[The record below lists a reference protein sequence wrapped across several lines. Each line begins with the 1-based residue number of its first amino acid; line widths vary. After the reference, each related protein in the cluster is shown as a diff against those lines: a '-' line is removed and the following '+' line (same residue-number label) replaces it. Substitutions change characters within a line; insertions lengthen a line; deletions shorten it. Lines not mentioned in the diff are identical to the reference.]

1 MLTPPLNSYFIAV
14 AFSILF
20 LVIPLLFGS
29 AQSPVYSCAQLVAAC
44 IAGSTPVAVASL
56 GNSVAR
62 SNPYAI
68 IDAVI
73 LKPLRLWHTLLLLW
87 HTRRIVREAKAA
99 DRNAVV
105 AATRDEHFDALLK
118 EHSRAEK
125 RSAGYRRCRAACQ
138 CIATVLRLQQVQA
151 RLCPASLRQ
160 RLQCCRR
167 LCGRRGPGG
176 AKLEGGL
183 TREQAAMAAG
193 LAMDGPEFKV
203 FNLMSADATRADEEL
218 DPATVGGTVSAERLE
233 RQLATRRQLRDL
245 HRRVARLRAQH
256 KPLPMRDREASARLA
271 LLLRQRQTAET
282 RRVLVLRLKTDYE
295 IRRLLHED
303 AETRRT
309 EGARARRR
317 RRRAKQANGGVSPPP
332 ARQPPPRIPTPPP
345 RVPPSKSQRRA
356 AREAGAA
363 AAAPASATAPAAT
376 AAAGVEGTEATT
388 SSPAATDE
396 VTVNDEEQDHDHDSD
411 DSGAVAISVPV
422 PSSST
427 TAARAAQLAE
437 MLEASESEESVSSS
451 SSQSGAESVGGSPHA
466 YLGYFE
472 PRNETALRQLQTR
485 LPAML
490 PPVPAA
496 TTRGADDSDGS
507 WVSSE
512 TGSEDD
518 DEAGHAQ
525 LEGAPRADLYRVHFA
540 AAEGGG
546 EEEQEAAAVPR
557 EEESLGFVV

>member
-1 MLTPPLNSYFIAV
+1 MNSYFIAV

-138 CIATVLRLQQVQA
+138 CIATALRLQQVQA

-167 LCGRRGPGG
+167 LCGSRRRPGG
-176 AKLEGGL
+176 GKLEGGL

-218 DPATVGGTVSAERLE
+218 DPAAVGGTVSAERLE

-282 RRVLVLRLKTDYE
+282 RRVVVLRLKTDYE

-363 AAAPASATAPAAT
+363 AAPTSAAT
-376 AAAGVEGTEATT
+376 AAARDEGTEATT

-396 VTVNDEEQDHDHDSD
+396 VSVNTEEQEHDSGSD
-411 DSGAVAISVPV
+411 DSGAVAVPVPV

-451 SSQSGAESVGGSPHA
+451 SSQSGAESVGDSPHA

-496 TTRGADDSDGS
+496 TTGGADDSDGS

-540 AAEGGG
+540 AADGGG